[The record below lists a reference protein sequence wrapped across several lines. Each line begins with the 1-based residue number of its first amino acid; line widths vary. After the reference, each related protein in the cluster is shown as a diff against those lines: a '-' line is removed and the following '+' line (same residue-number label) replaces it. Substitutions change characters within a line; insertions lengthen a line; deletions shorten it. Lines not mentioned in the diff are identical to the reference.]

1 MRKLPWLALVLAL
14 VGAAAMSAPA
24 QEPGAPGEIPNWTRT
39 VLKNLQNIEKQMV
52 DIAEDFPEELY
63 DTYRPRDNEDVRT
76 PAEILLHVAHLN
88 AEIAFFM
95 MGTKERREAL
105 AAEGKVPNLLQF
117 RYVSKE
123 ETVVKV
129 KEAFAAV
136 RESILANPDPKDI
149 SSWIYVLAHSSEHF
163 GNLVTYYR
171 NLGLVP
177 PTSRQ

>member
-1 MRKLPWLALVLAL
+1 MRRKILGVVLMLAVSGFI
-14 VGAAAMSAPA
+14 GATA

-39 VLKNLQNIEKQMV
+39 ILKNLQNIEKQMV
-52 DIAEDFPEELY
+52 DIAEDFPEEFY
-63 DTYRPRDNEDVRT
+63 NTYRPRDNEDVRT

-95 MGTKERREAL
+95 MGTEERREAL
-105 AAEGKVPNLLQF
+105 AAEGKVPDLLQF

-129 KEAFAAV
+129 KETFAAV
-136 RESILANPDPKDI
+136 RESILANPDQKDI
-149 SSWIYVLAHSSEHF
+149 SSWMYVLEHSSKHF